1 MLVLSRKLDESIVID
16 GRIVVKIVKIDRNQ
30 VRLAIDAPREVGVY
44 RHELVIERQT
54 EESGAGDPAEFT
66 LPLAVCE
73 IAHAS

>member
-44 RHELVIERQT
+44 RQELVTERQA
-54 EESGAGDPAEFT
+54 EEAGAGAMVEFVPAPD
-66 LPLAVCE
+66 LHAV
-73 IAHAS
+73 AHAS